1 MQYYA
6 DLVEAIKDLKARGYT
21 LDFNLEKDRIVCND
35 ENVDCHP
42 HEFEVDEYHRFEG
55 MSSTDDNSIIYA
67 IATDDGQKG
76 ILISSYGVYE
86 DGTMDSLI
94 QKLTIKNHGK

>member
-6 DLVEAIKDLKARGYT
+6 DLVEAIKGLKARGYT
-21 LDFNLEKDRIVCND
+21 IDFNIEKDRIVCDDQNI
-35 ENVDCHP
+35 DCHP

-67 IATDDGQKG
+67 ITTDDGKKG
-76 ILISSYGVYE
+76 TLITPYGMYE
-86 DGTMDSLI
+86 DGTTESLI
-94 QKLTIKNHGK
+94 EKLTIRKPS

>member
-6 DLVEAIKDLKARGYT
+6 DLVEALKGLKTRGYT
-21 LDFNLEKDRIVCND
+21 LDFNLEKDRIVCSE
-35 ENVDCHP
+35 ENVDSQA

-67 IATDDGQKG
+67 ITTDEGKKG
-76 ILISSYGVYE
+76 TLITSYGMYT
-86 DGTMDSLI
+86 DGAAASI
-94 QKLTIKNHGK
+94 IEKLTIKKH

>member
-6 DLVEAIKDLKARGYT
+6 DLVEAIKGLKGRGYT
-21 LDFNLEKDRIVCND
+21 LDFNLEKDRLVCTD
-35 ENVDCHP
+35 GDIDCQP

-67 IATDDGQKG
+67 ITTDEGKKG
-76 ILISSYGVYE
+76 TLITSYGMYT
-86 DGTMDSLI
+86 DGTI
-94 QKLTIKNHGK
+94 AAIIEKLTIRKH